1 MIHVM
6 FRIMIY
12 VIIHVMVYVLAH
24 GMADVMVY
32 VHITIYFIVIATSGN
47 ISSKTNPWPI
57 SNTQC

>member
-12 VIIHVMVYVLAH
+12 VIIH
-24 GMADVMVY
+24 VMVY

-47 ISSKTNPWPI
+47 ISSKTN
-57 SNTQC
+57 T

>member
-47 ISSKTNPWPI
+47 ISSKTN
-57 SNTQC
+57 T